1 MDMEYTDGL
10 TVHNLKVYTRMILSM
25 VLGSLQLQMVKYFK
39 ANGCM
44 VRDKVKAL
52 LLTRI
57 NSIYMSGKIIKP
69 LHKRKGTEIFFE
81 IQNND

>member
-10 TVHNLKVYTRMILSM
+10 TVHNLKVSTRMILSTA
-25 VLGSLQLQMVKYFK
+25 LENSQLQMVKYFK

-69 LHKRKGTEIFFE
+69 RHKKKDTETFFE